1 MTKIRKPTLIVPTR
15 RQFISAAG
23 LGLAGLGLYGAG
35 FRPAFADLA
44 KAGDWTK
51 YKGTN
56 LRLLLNNH
64 WWTDAVKAKVA
75 DFEKLTGMKVTLDIL
90 SEDNYY
96 QKAAVELSAGTGN
109 YDGLM
114 VGNLQAGQYM
124 AAGWLAPLGDLIKG
138 VVDPAW
144 FNMDDIFQSGRA
156 CTARTSCRRP
166 ASARSAPSTISRP
179 RPRP

>member
-1 MTKIRKPTLIVPTR
+1 M
-15 RQFISAAG
+15 
-23 LGLAGLGLYGAG
+23 
-35 FRPAFADLA
+35 RPALADLKA
-44 KAGDWTK
+44 AGDWMK

-64 WWTDAVKAKVA
+64 WWTDAVKAKIA
-75 DFEKLTGMKVTLDIL
+75 DFEAMTGMKVTLDVL

-124 AAGWLAPLGDLIKG
+124 AAGWLAPVGDLLSSGK
-138 VVDPAW
+138 VVDASW
-144 FNMDDIFQSGRA
+144 YKIDDIFQSGRDA
-156 CTARTSCRRP
+156 GTAGGKLLALPISTEAEVVMYRGDLLKKAGLGPIRTHCP
-166 ASARSAPSTISRP
+166 FL
-179 RPRP
+179 